1 MSMNLSSISGSNM
14 TGAKVGASEI
24 DNAIRT
30 NGKDT
35 SIINTLEAM
44 RLAELRGVKL
54 SVGEEQKIKMLDQ
67 AIKAADGPNTTI
79 QLSVHKDTKTIMIK
93 VMNSDTGEMIR
104 EVPPE
109 KTLDVA
115 VSLMEIAGILIDH
128 KV

>member
-1 MSMNLSSISGSNM
+1 MSMNLSSVGGNRMPIADSGA
-14 TGAKVGASEI
+14 GEI
-24 DNAIRT
+24 EKAVRVSGRDM
-30 NGKDT
+30 
-35 SIINTLEAM
+35 SIINTMEAM

-67 AIKAADGPNTTI
+67 AIKAVDGPNTTI
-79 QLSVHKDTKTIMIK
+79 QLSVHKETNTIMIK
-93 VMNSDTGEMIR
+93 VMNKDTGEMIR

-115 VSLMEIAGILIDH
+115 ASLMEIAGILIDQ

>member
-1 MSMNLSSISGSNM
+1 MNLSSVGGNRMPIADSGA
-14 TGAKVGASEI
+14 GEI
-24 DNAIRT
+24 EKAVRVSGRDM
-30 NGKDT
+30 
-35 SIINTLEAM
+35 SIINTMEAM

-67 AIKAADGPNTTI
+67 AIKAVDGPNTTI
-79 QLSVHKDTKTIMIK
+79 QLSVHKETNTIMIK
-93 VMNSDTGEMIR
+93 VMNKDTGEMIR

-115 VSLMEIAGILIDH
+115 ASLMEIAGILIDQ

>member
-1 MSMNLSSISGSNM
+1 MSMNLSSINGSKM
-14 TGAKVGASEI
+14 TGVKVGASEI

-115 VSLMEIAGILIDH
+115 VSLMEIAGILIDQ

>member
-1 MSMNLSSISGSNM
+1 MSMNLSSINGSKM
-14 TGAKVGASEI
+14 TGVKVGASEI

>member
-1 MSMNLSSISGSNM
+1 
-14 TGAKVGASEI
+14 
-24 DNAIRT
+24 
-30 NGKDT
+30 
-35 SIINTLEAM
+35 M